1 MGIEDDIRTKLLQG
15 QTPKALIELGYKKST
30 VYKVYET
37 IRQFTN
43 DVNPPMWVIE
53 SINFSNGARYMPGAA
68 GQVSFTFRN
77 KAERDLYVTN
87 LGIQTEW
94 LGRQSQWIAQ
104 PIRELLK
111 PGQAKFV
118 SLSFLIPAD
127 QKLGEY
133 EFYFGIEGQYLP
145 AQSYESTML
154 TTQWSE
160 PKIIEIKRPSTGIT
174 IFLSHSVLDKS
185 LVTELEKQLDENG
198 VKVIIGEDVERP
210 GEYLEKKFKD
220 LINSCTMFVALLTES
235 AMISPWVNQ
244 EIQYAISIDK
254 PRILL
259 KEKSVNYNFNYE
271 WTEFSLSD
279 PPYITLQKIMNAIN
293 NTQTSNGMNPV
304 IAGLVGVTLLG
315 LLLGA
320 LSDR

>member
-1 MGIEDDIRTKLLQG
+1 MGIEDEIRTKLLQG
-15 QTPKALIELGYKKST
+15 QTPTALIELGYKKST
-30 VYKVYET
+30 VYKVYEG

-43 DVNPPMWVIE
+43 TVNPPKWVIE
-53 SINFSNGARYMPGAA
+53 SINFSSGGRFMPGTN

-77 KAERDLYVTN
+77 KAERDLYVTS

-94 LGRQSQWIAQ
+94 LGRQNQWIAQ

-111 PGQAKFV
+111 PGQAKFI
-118 SLSFLIPAD
+118 SLSFPIPAD

-133 EFYFGIEGQYLP
+133 EFYFGLEGQYLP

-160 PKIIEIKRPSTGIT
+160 PKIIEIKRPYTGIT
-174 IFLSHSVLDKS
+174 IFLSHSVKDKS

-198 VKVIIGEDVERP
+198 IRVIIGEDEERP
-210 GEYLEKKFKD
+210 GEHLEKKFKD
-220 LINSCTMFVALLTES
+220 LINSCTMFVALLTDS
-235 AMISPWVNQ
+235 AISSPWVKWETQ
-244 EIQYAISIDK
+244 HAININK

-259 KEKSVNYNFNYE
+259 KEKMVNSPFNYE

-279 PPYITLQKIMNAIN
+279 PPHIILQKIMNAIQKS
-293 NTQTSNGMNPV
+293 QTSNGMNPV
-304 IAGLVGVTLLG
+304 ISGLVGLALVG

-320 LSDR
+320 LSDK